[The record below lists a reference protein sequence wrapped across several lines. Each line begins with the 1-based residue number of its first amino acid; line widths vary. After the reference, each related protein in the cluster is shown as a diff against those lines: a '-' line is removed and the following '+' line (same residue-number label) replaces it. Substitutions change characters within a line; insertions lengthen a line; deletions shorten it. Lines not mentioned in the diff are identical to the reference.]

1 MGHIYPW
8 LRDCFLP
15 VVYVSLSSLGSD
27 IDNDADVP
35 LVLLHG
41 DLREYYYQR
50 WKMRQSFWLFRQW
63 TYLVIIN
70 WSKANFVGYRTDI
83 IIKVSYLYLT
93 WLSET
98 EKKIGVSLNLS
109 TLLTHIFKFSLAFY
123 FIKYKLYDTKI
134 NIRIQL

>member
-41 DLREYYYQR
+41 DLRELNYQR
-50 WKMRQSFWLFRQW
+50 WKMRQSF
-63 TYLVIIN
+63 
-70 WSKANFVGYRTDI
+70 
-83 IIKVSYLYLT
+83 
-93 WLSET
+93 
-98 EKKIGVSLNLS
+98 
-109 TLLTHIFKFSLAFY
+109 
-123 FIKYKLYDTKI
+123 
-134 NIRIQL
+134 